1 MSLRKLALALL
12 ICALGTT
19 LATRSRFIP
28 VVASVKNAAALQE
41 EKAKV
46 AGQKTP
52 EEIQAK
58 YKAHQ
63 HDFDYL
69 LGDWEFTAVNR
80 NGKFRGLWSAVRLP
94 ETGQIMDEFRVVSDT
109 GETWYVST
117 TWRAYN
123 AISDQWE
130 LVSVDNRGN
139 GLRNIGTG
147 HRDGPEVRIE
157 QQFGLGTPL
166 SWISRI
172 RYYNIQ
178 PDRFSWNSDRS
189 EDGGKTWMKDFQQIE
204 AHRIGPP
211 HSLSPLT
218 PAKKTSARAKES
230 HVQLAEAG

>member
-1 MSLRKLALALL
+1 MNREAVSGHSLQLSHRRLISCCERIFRRSECCTLELVLEERSCVGGVRRMSLRKLALALL

-117 TWRAYN
+117 TW
-123 AISDQWE
+123 
-130 LVSVDNRGN
+130 
-139 GLRNIGTG
+139 
-147 HRDGPEVRIE
+147 
-157 QQFGLGTPL
+157 
-166 SWISRI
+166 
-172 RYYNIQ
+172 
-178 PDRFSWNSDRS
+178 
-189 EDGGKTWMKDFQQIE
+189 
-204 AHRIGPP
+204 
-211 HSLSPLT
+211 
-218 PAKKTSARAKES
+218 
-230 HVQLAEAG
+230 